1 MFKRKASKHQDITS
15 RHRNEMLISCRVFV
29 FIFLLS
35 LEARG
40 FQQGR
45 IVDFTHHD
53 YEKMTN
59 ILKVF
64 EKKYPSI
71 TRLYP
76 LGQSVQNRTLWV
88 LEISDNPGTHEPGEP
103 EFKYIGN
110 MHGNEVVSRE
120 ILLHFIEYLLEGY
133 NNDVEIR
140 KLINN
145 TRIHIMPSMNPDGY
159 EAAKKD
165 HGSANERCTGVVG
178 RANAEEVDLN
188 RNFPDQ
194 FEGEEKKL
202 AKETQLVKEWIDR
215 VPFVMSANLH
225 GGSLVANYPYDNRPD
240 QRSLYS
246 KSPDDDIFRAMALTY
261 SLNHP
266 KMHLNTPACEGD
278 NFKDGI
284 TNGAA
289 WYSVSGGMQ
298 DYNYVNSNCFE
309 ITLEVSCCKF
319 PEEDT
324 LEGFWQEN
332 KKSLLEYLKL
342 VQTGL
347 KGFVKD
353 KVSNKGIEGAQIGIV
368 GRGHPV
374 RSAKDGDY
382 WRLLVPGTYH
392 VKVHK
397 RGYFPETKVVK
408 VRVGQAASMD
418 FLLRRNGEKMDDLEL
433 AEVKE
438 KSGKKPV
445 PISLVIG
452 LTVVCL
458 ISLMLALALVIMIVR
473 KYRGDG
479 NIKTEYCVVGSEP

>member
-1 MFKRKASKHQDITS
+1 MFKRKASKHQGITS

-40 FQQGR
+40 FQQRR

-64 EKKYPSI
+64 EKNYPSI

-133 NNDVEIR
+133 NKDVGIR

-188 RNFPDQ
+188 R
-194 FEGEEKKL
+194 
-202 AKETQLVKEWIDR
+202 
-215 VPFVMSANLH
+215 
-225 GGSLVANYPYDNRPD
+225 
-240 QRSLYS
+240 
-246 KSPDDDIFRAMALTY
+246 
-261 SLNHP
+261 
-266 KMHLNTPACEGD
+266 
-278 NFKDGI
+278 
-284 TNGAA
+284 
-289 WYSVSGGMQ
+289 
-298 DYNYVNSNCFE
+298 YV
-309 ITLEVSCCKF
+309 
-319 PEEDT
+319 D
-324 LEGFWQEN
+324 
-332 KKSLLEYLKL
+332 
-342 VQTGL
+342 
-347 KGFVKD
+347 
-353 KVSNKGIEGAQIGIV
+353 
-368 GRGHPV
+368 
-374 RSAKDGDY
+374 
-382 WRLLVPGTYH
+382 
-392 VKVHK
+392 
-397 RGYFPETKVVK
+397 
-408 VRVGQAASMD
+408 
-418 FLLRRNGEKMDDLEL
+418 
-433 AEVKE
+433 
-438 KSGKKPV
+438 
-445 PISLVIG
+445 
-452 LTVVCL
+452 
-458 ISLMLALALVIMIVR
+458 
-473 KYRGDG
+473 
-479 NIKTEYCVVGSEP
+479 